1 MDNNTIDFNT
11 INFNTGDIIL
21 FQDTKRNALLDWLGY
36 FIQYF
41 TKSKYS
47 HVGMVVKDPLIK
59 GKTIT
64 GIYLLES
71 TAFDGIKDI
80 EDNKTKFGVQIV
92 PLRERLEADDDVC
105 YYRKLNQ
112 EQTPEFIDL
121 YNKAYAIVKDKPYDI
136 NPTDWCKAEFDI
148 KKGNVQK
155 TNTFFCSALVSFLL
169 TALNILPQTTDWTVM
184 RPKDLGTEPDT
195 RLTIPQLE
203 KEVKIINYPPITK
216 RN

>member
-21 FQDTKRNALLDWLGY
+21 FQDTKRNTLLDWLGY

-71 TAFDGIKDI
+71 TAFDAINAFKRTTKMRK
-80 EDNKTKFGVQIV
+80 NKRRIIFF
-92 PLRERLEADDDVC
+92 R
-105 YYRKLNQ
+105 
-112 EQTPEFIDL
+112 
-121 YNKAYAIVKDKPYDI
+121 I
-136 NPTDWCKAEFDI
+136 NR
-148 KKGNVQK
+148 V
-155 TNTFFCSALVSFLL
+155 
-169 TALNILPQTTDWTVM
+169 
-184 RPKDLGTEPDT
+184 
-195 RLTIPQLE
+195 
-203 KEVKIINYPPITK
+203 
-216 RN
+216 

>member
-1 MDNNTIDFNT
+1 MDYNKIK
-11 INFNTGDIIL
+11 FNTGDIIL
-21 FQDTKRNALLDWLGY
+21 FQDTKRNTLLDWLGY

-112 EQTPEFIDL
+112 EQTPEFINL

-136 NPTDWCKAEFDI
+136 NPTDWCKA
-148 KKGNVQK
+148 
-155 TNTFFCSALVSFLL
+155 
-169 TALNILPQTTDWTVM
+169 
-184 RPKDLGTEPDT
+184 
-195 RLTIPQLE
+195 
-203 KEVKIINYPPITK
+203 
-216 RN
+216 

>member
-1 MDNNTIDFNT
+1 MDYNT

-21 FQDTKRNALLDWLGY
+21 FQDTKRNTLLDWLGY
-36 FIQYF
+36 LIQYF

-169 TALNILPQTTDWTVM
+169 TALNILPQTTDWTIM
-184 RPKDLGTEPDT
+184 RPKDLGTEQDT

-203 KEVKIINYPPITK
+203 KEIQIIMN
-216 RN
+216 

>member
-11 INFNTGDIIL
+11 IKFNTGDIIL
-21 FQDTKRNALLDWLGY
+21 FQDTKRNTLLDWLGY

-59 GKTIT
+59 GKTIA

-112 EQTPEFIDL
+112 EQTPEFINL

-155 TNTFFCSALVSFLL
+155 TNTYFCSALVSFLL
-169 TALNILPQTTDWTVM
+169 TALNILPQTTDWTIM

-203 KEVKIINYPPITK
+203 KEIKINF
-216 RN
+216 